1 MKLELLKELLC
12 LTQEEL
18 WDLLTAVGSTAH
30 TKHIK
35 LGKYIYFK
43 HIDTITTKPLLIAHI
58 DTINDMYEHGLTKD
72 DIEVVN
78 GNIKLTTTSNA
89 HCLGGDDR
97 VGVYCLLEAL
107 ISELKVDIL
116 FTCYEEV
123 GGDGA
128 KAFSDIAIEH
138 SNWSCLIEIDRAG
151 TDHIATYGYDNK
163 ELADIIGLDIQYGS
177 YTDLCDIARATGI
190 AGYNIACGYYSQ
202 HTNREYIVVDEVEK
216 VLNMLNVELIERL
229 SNNTFMYSK
238 STESRFSR
246 YDDIEYEYTPTYS
259 SSSNIYDD
267 YDRCEACNKFTNLNN
282 WGFCKECMGEY
293 DYDGEEDERY

>member
-1 MKLELLKELLC
+1 MKLELLKELLL

-18 WDLLTAVGSTAH
+18 WDLLTEVQSNAH
-30 TKHIK
+30 TKYTK

-58 DTINDMYEHGLTKD
+58 DTINDMYDYGLNAS

-78 GNIKLTTTSNA
+78 GRIKLTTTSKA

-107 ISELKVDIL
+107 SNELKVDIL

-128 KAFSDIAIEH
+128 KSFSEIAYNYN
-138 SNWSCLIEIDRAG
+138 NWSCLLEIDRAG
-151 TDHIATYGYDNK
+151 SNHVATYGYDNK
-163 ELADIIGLDIQYGS
+163 ELADIIELDIQKGS
-177 YTDLCDIARATGI
+177 YTDLVDIARATGL

-202 HTNREYIVVDEVEK
+202 HTNREYIVIDEVEK
-216 VLNMLNVELIERL
+216 VLNMLNVEIIEKL
-229 SNNTFMYSK
+229 SNNTFVYSK

-246 YDDIEYEYTPTYS
+246 YDDIDYSTTYTSTSNVYS
-259 SSSNIYDD
+259 D
-267 YDRCEACNKFTNLNN
+267 YDRCECCNQFTYLNN

-293 DYDGEEDERY
+293 NYDGEEDERY